1 MPSPDGSWYLCHLI
15 VKVNPHFQVLLIYT
29 NLSSLLVSPRL
40 PQPLLL
46 SPLPM
51 VNIVHIHHHFLSLF
65 SFSTGFLS
73 ISNFR
78 LALKKEKKTE
88 KRKTTEKSK
97 TRKRNDFCFF
107 SFLLSHFH
115 PINAYVNTPGVSEK
129 KKKFFLKF
137 ILLLF
142 FSAFSIFF
150 FYKFKTKK
158 IFFFLNMEEKKKK
171 LLSLKG
177 N

>member
-1 MPSPDGSWYLCHLI
+1 MAVDALLSDVVCVNWCVMPSPDDSWYLCHLI

-29 NLSSLLVSPRL
+29 NLSFLLVSPRL

-78 LALKKEKKTE
+78 LALKKEKKNGKKE
-88 KRKTTEKSK
+88 NNGKIK
-97 TRKRNDFCFF
+97 D
-107 SFLLSHFH
+107 
-115 PINAYVNTPGVSEK
+115 AK
-129 KKKFFLKF
+129 KKRF
-137 ILLLF
+137 LF
-142 FSAFSIFF
+142 FFF
-150 FYKFKTKK
+150 FTLSFSPHKRLRKYTRSFRKTKK
-158 IFFFLNMEEKKKK
+158 IFFFKIYFTSFFLGVLNFFF
-171 LLSLKG
+171 L
-177 N
+177 

>member
-1 MPSPDGSWYLCHLI
+1 MAVDALLSDVVCVNWCVMPSPDGSWYLCHLI

-29 NLSSLLVSPRL
+29 NLSFLLVSPRL

-78 LALKKEKKTE
+78 LALKKEKKNGKKE
-88 KRKTTEKSK
+88 NNGKIK
-97 TRKRNDFCFF
+97 D
-107 SFLLSHFH
+107 
-115 PINAYVNTPGVSEK
+115 AK
-129 KKKFFLKF
+129 KKRFLFFFTLSFSPHKRLRKHTRSFRKKKNFFLKF

-150 FYKFKTKK
+150 F
-158 IFFFLNMEEKKKK
+158 L
-171 LLSLKG
+171 
-177 N
+177 